1 MSYTGSSTSY
11 QIRLEL
17 IKQAKD
23 LLEFQYGQKQ
33 QELDNIWAAQV
44 ADWEKGSSGTYDYA
58 EHVHPLPKQAG
69 APTAEEILEVAEK
82 FNAFVSNGTGGSS
95 GIDVSGLS
103 VSNDASYDF

>member
-1 MSYTGSSTSY
+1 MSYTGSSTPY

-44 ADWEKGSSGTYDYA
+44 ADWEKGSSGAYA
-58 EHVHPLPKQAG
+58 ETHPLPEQAG

-82 FNAFVSNGTGGSS
+82 FNAFVSNGDNGRSGYDVGGL
-95 GIDVSGLS
+95 GGLS
-103 VSNDASYDF
+103 LSVDTSHDF